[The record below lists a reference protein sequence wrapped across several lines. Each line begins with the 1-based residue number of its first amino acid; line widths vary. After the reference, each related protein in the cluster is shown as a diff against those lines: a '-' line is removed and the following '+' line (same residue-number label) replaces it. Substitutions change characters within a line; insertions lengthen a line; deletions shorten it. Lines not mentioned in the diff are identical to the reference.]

1 MSMNNDMYR
10 PQEYTMADRASSTE
24 RGAFI
29 VKTYVHLLFAIIA
42 FILLETMIQLTP
54 IGVGMLNLIGSAG
67 NFGWLLVLG
76 AFMLVS
82 TVANKWAH
90 SNTSLGMQYAGL
102 GLYVVAEALIFAPL
116 IAIALYYQGTSVI
129 LSAAGATAFIFAGL
143 TAVVF
148 VTRKNFS
155 FMGPFL
161 GVMGMCAMALIVL
174 SILFGFNLG
183 IFFIVAMIALASG
196 YILYSTSKIMHEYHT
211 SQYVAASLS
220 LFAAVALLFWYILQ
234 LFMSRD

>member
-1 MSMNNDMYR
+1 
-10 PQEYTMADRASSTE
+10 MADRASSTE

-29 VKTYVHLLFAIIA
+29 VKTYVHLFFAIIA
-42 FILLETMIQLTP
+42 FIMLEALIQLTP
-54 IGVGMLNLIGSAG
+54 IAGGMLNVIGAAG
-67 NFGWLLVLG
+67 QFGWLMVLG

-82 TVANKWAH
+82 HIANKWAH
-90 SNTSLGMQYAGL
+90 SSTSLGMQYAGL
-102 GLYVVAEALIFAPL
+102 SLYVVAEALIFAPL
-116 IAIALYYQGTSVI
+116 IAIALYYKGPQVI
-129 LSAAGATAFIFAGL
+129 VSAAGATAFIFAGL

-161 GVMGMCAMALIVL
+161 GVLGMCAMALIVL
-174 SILFGFNLG
+174 SILFGFDLG

-196 YILYSTSKIMHEYHT
+196 YILFSTSKVMHEYST
-211 SQYVAASLS
+211 TQYVAASLS